1 MLDEGRSSVLSATLH
16 AVDSWTSKAWVAV
29 ALSMGTTT
37 ALVLTLVVGSNNE
50 VTALAAVVQV
60 VTLVM
65 VFVVQHTQSRDQR
78 ITQRKLDELL
88 RALPDADDA
97 MVMLDAGSDDDLDRA
112 SERLKEHSPYG

>member
-29 ALSMGTTT
+29 LLSVASTVALAVAVVAGTD
-37 ALVLTLVVGSNNE
+37 GQ

-60 VTLVM
+60 ITLIM
-65 VFVVQHTQSRDQR
+65 VFVVQHTQARDQR

-88 RALPDADDA
+88 RASPRADDD
-97 MVMLDAGSDDDLDRA
+97 MLMLDAGSDDDLDRA
-112 SERLKEHSPYG
+112 SERLKEQSPYG

>member
-1 MLDEGRSSVLSATLH
+1 MRDDGRSSILSTTLH

-29 ALSMGTTT
+29 LLSVGTTA
-37 ALVLTLVVGSNNE
+37 ALVLTLVKGTDGD

-65 VFVVQHTQSRDQR
+65 VFVVQHTQARDQR

-88 RALPDADDA
+88 RAAPGADDA

-112 SERLKEHSPYG
+112 SERLKEQSPYG